1 MKKEI
6 TFNVCYG
13 EEEEKKNVVG
23 LLVEN
28 NFDEVYE
35 PLTTESLRFFLPL
48 NGLYVID
55 YQLHFFRCNDIKKIY
70 IVVTHHEK
78 ELQSYV
84 EKFQKSKRKYNDLDI
99 EIIKMNKK
107 IKSLGD
113 VLRDFKKCKNI
124 YDDILLLLSD
134 TIPIANIKEI
144 VKAHF
149 INKEKCKNQIMTL
162 LLTHDTN
169 DNMKNQDEEF
179 VIAYDNFTLKMLLFE
194 YIKNKNYISITNEI
208 FDHVNSNSKN
218 TKSKKK
224 DNKPAPQINNKKEA
238 AVGER
243 SIFSTLS
250 SSVSSIIISC
260 DVLIPNIYIITPEVL
275 KLFEENFDYQCIR
288 KDLIYNI
295 LKQEIKIEEIYVHEL
310 NDDNNYTECNQM
322 IVTLFDFRTYYN
334 FYKTLIEKSIHP
346 FLSKA
351 HHLLPDIP
359 QLIYTEPGFYRSKNS
374 LFSDDCKI
382 FKSSSI
388 ENFSEIMNDAT
399 IENSTICKNC
409 KVHKNVTI
417 VNSIIG
423 KNTIIKSNVVILNS
437 FVSENVI
444 INENVFIDE
453 GCIIGKNMNIPEGVR
468 IKKYTRLSNYK
479 YEMTK
484 ARLSEASKHEL
495 EDAKRNETKGEIKEE
510 VKEEIKEEAKEEIK
524 EELKEEIT
532 EEIADEVKEEV
543 TEEIKEEI
551 KDEVGE
557 EAKDEIKED
566 VKDEIMEETKDE
578 VDDEKKEEIKEEI
591 KDEVEDEIKAEVE
604 EEKKEEIKDEAEVEE
619 EKKEEIK
626 DEVED
631 EIKAEVEEEKKEDIK
646 DETKEEIKDD
656 VDKEIKED
664 TTDEAKDEIKGE
676 TNEEITGEIT
686 EEIKEGTEKEVKDE
700 IADETNEKVK
710 EEVTEEIKD
719 EAKEEVKDEVDEEK
733 IEEIKVDSVKEKCEE
748 VRIEEMKTDIEEEKK
763 GDEEEFNIE
772 NYIVKTKYSDEK
784 LRSFFFYVHNSD
796 DDKKLKSLSSLEYD
810 SEEEIDDSSDYSGD
824 KEYNTLYFSDEN
836 DNESET
842 HDNNNFGTEYNNS
855 NETCVESE
863 KATFDNEISLL
874 CKEAFEKPQF
884 MNHKILEMKSFRLS
898 QNCTDLD
905 VIISFFPI
913 FWQFINNL
921 EFEKDTWIDKFDD
934 TKLDLLFSSFLIDE
948 PIYYETIYDL
958 ILEFS
963 KKTYLDNNVK
973 NNIHGPTRLC
983 NAFEYIYHSDI
994 FEFNHFN
1001 KWINNRGNDD
1011 YLVDNKRL
1019 KAFAEWVSGE

>member
-13 EEEEKKNVVG
+13 EEEKKNVMG

-35 PLTTESLRFFLPL
+35 PLTSESLMFFLPL

-55 YQLHFFRCNDIKKIY
+55 YQLHFFKYNDIKKIY
-70 IVVTHHEK
+70 IVVTHHEN

-107 IKSLGD
+107 TKSLGD
-113 VLRDFKKCKNI
+113 VLRDFKKCKDV

-134 TIPIANIKEI
+134 TIPISNIKEI
-144 VKAHF
+144 IKAHF

-162 LLTHDTN
+162 LLTHGTN

-179 VIAYDNFTLKMLLFE
+179 VIAYDNFTLKLLLFE

-208 FDHVNSNSKN
+208 FDQVNHNSKN
-218 TKSKKK
+218 IKSKKK
-224 DNKPAPQINNKKEA
+224 ENKPFTQVNNKKET

-243 SIFSTLS
+243 SIFSILS

-260 DVLIPNIYIITPEVL
+260 DVLIPNIYIITPDVL
-275 KLFEENFDYQCIR
+275 KLFEDNFDYQCIR

-310 NDDNNYTECNQM
+310 NDDHNYTECNQM
-322 IVTLFDFRTYYN
+322 IVTLFDFRIYYN
-334 FYKTLIEKSIHP
+334 FYKTLIEKNIHP

-351 HHLLPDIP
+351 HHLLPDMP

-374 LFSDDCKI
+374 LFGDDCKI

-388 ENFSEIMNDAT
+388 EKFSEIMNDTT
-399 IENSTICKNC
+399 IENSVICKNC
-409 KVHKNVTI
+409 KIHKNVTI

-423 KNTIIKSNVVILNS
+423 KNTTIKSNVVILNS

-444 INENVFIDE
+444 INKNVYIDE
-453 GCIIGKNMNIPEGVR
+453 GCIIGKNMNIPEGLR
-468 IKKYTRLSNYK
+468 IKKYTRLSSYK
-479 YEMTK
+479 YEMAK
-484 ARLSEASKHEL
+484 AKLAEASKHEV
-495 EDAKRNETKGEIKEE
+495 EDAKRKET
-510 VKEEIKEEAKEEIK
+510 KEEIKEIE
-524 EELKEEIT
+524 
-532 EEIADEVKEEV
+532 
-543 TEEIKEEI
+543 EEI
-551 KDEVGE
+551 KDEVKETKE
-557 EAKDEIKED
+557 ETKEELITVNAKED
-566 VKDEIMEETKDE
+566 VEESKVESVKEKYEEARVEEAT
-578 VDDEKKEEIKEEI
+578 VD
-591 KDEVEDEIKAEVE
+591 VE
-604 EEKKEEIKDEAEVEE
+604 EEKTRE
-619 EKKEEIK
+619 
-626 DEVED
+626 
-631 EIKAEVEEEKKEDIK
+631 
-646 DETKEEIKDD
+646 
-656 VDKEIKED
+656 
-664 TTDEAKDEIKGE
+664 
-676 TNEEITGEIT
+676 
-686 EEIKEGTEKEVKDE
+686 
-700 IADETNEKVK
+700 
-710 EEVTEEIKD
+710 
-719 EAKEEVKDEVDEEK
+719 
-733 IEEIKVDSVKEKCEE
+733 
-748 VRIEEMKTDIEEEKK
+748 
-763 GDEEEFNIE
+763 EEEFNIE

-784 LRSFFFYVHNSD
+784 LRSFFFYTHNHED
-796 DDKKLKSLSSLEYD
+796 GKKLKTFSSLEYD
-810 SEEEIDDSSDYSGD
+810 SDEEIESSSDYSGD
-824 KEYNTLYFSDEN
+824 KEHDALCCSDEN

-842 HDNNNFGTEYNNS
+842 HDNNNFGIEYDNS
-855 NETCVESE
+855 NEKSIESE
-863 KATFDNEISLL
+863 KATFNNEISLL

-898 QNCTDLD
+898 QNYTDLD

-973 NNIHGPTRLC
+973 NNIHGPSRLC
-983 NAFEYIYHSDI
+983 NTFEYIYHSDI

-1001 KWINNRGNDD
+1001 K
-1011 YLVDNKRL
+1011 
-1019 KAFAEWVSGE
+1019 

>member
-35 PLTTESLRFFLPL
+35 PLTSESLRFFLPL

-55 YQLHFFRCNDIKKIY
+55 YQLHFFKYNDIKKIY

-84 EKFQKSKRKYNDLDI
+84 EKFQKSKRRYNDLDI

-107 IKSLGD
+107 TKSLGD

-149 INKEKCKNQIMTL
+149 INKEKCKSQIMTL

-208 FDHVNSNSKN
+208 FDHANSNSKN

-224 DNKPAPQINNKKEA
+224 DNKSPPHVTNKKEA

-334 FYKTLIEKSIHP
+334 FYKTLIEKNIHP

-374 LFSDDCKI
+374 LFTDDCKI

-388 ENFSEIMNDAT
+388 ENFSEIMNDTT
-399 IENSTICKNC
+399 IESSTICKNC

-437 FVSENVI
+437 FISENVI

-453 GCIIGKNMNIPEGVR
+453 GCIIGRNMNIPEGLR
-468 IKKYTRLSNYK
+468 LKKYTRLSNYK

-495 EDAKRNETKGEIKEE
+495 EDAKRNETKDEA
-510 VKEEIKEEAKEEIK
+510 KEEIQEESKEEIQEEVNEEIIEEAKEEIQ
-524 EELKEEIT
+524 
-532 EEIADEVKEEV
+532 
-543 TEEIKEEI
+543 EEI

-557 EAKDEIKED
+557 EAKGEIKE
-566 VKDEIMEETKDE
+566 
-578 VDDEKKEEIKEEI
+578 
-591 KDEVEDEIKAEVE
+591 
-604 EEKKEEIKDEAEVEE
+604 
-619 EKKEEIK
+619 
-626 DEVED
+626 
-631 EIKAEVEEEKKEDIK
+631 
-646 DETKEEIKDD
+646 
-656 VDKEIKED
+656 
-664 TTDEAKDEIKGE
+664 
-676 TNEEITGEIT
+676 
-686 EEIKEGTEKEVKDE
+686 EVKDE
-700 IADETNEKVK
+700 IT
-710 EEVTEEIKD
+710 D
-719 EAKEEVKDEVDEEK
+719 EAKEEVKDEITDEAKEEVTEEIKEETEKEVKDEIPDEAKEEEEVKDEITGEAKEEVKDEVEEEK
-733 IEEIKVDSVKEKCEE
+733 IEESKVDSVKEKYEE
-748 VRIEEMKTDIEEEKK
+748 VRIEEMKTDVEEEKK

-810 SEEEIDDSSDYSGD
+810 SEEEIEDSSDYSGD

-1011 YLVDNKRL
+1011 YLIDNKRL

>member
-35 PLTTESLRFFLPL
+35 PLTSESLRFFLPL

-55 YQLHFFRCNDIKKIY
+55 YQLHFFKYNDIKKIY

-107 IKSLGD
+107 TKSLGD
-113 VLRDFKKCKNI
+113 VLRDFKKCKNV

-179 VIAYDNFTLKMLLFE
+179 VIAYDNFTLKLLLFE

-208 FDHVNSNSKN
+208 FDHANSNSKN
-218 TKSKKK
+218 AKSKKK
-224 DNKPAPQINNKKEA
+224 DNKPAPQVNNKKEP

-351 HHLLPDIP
+351 HNLLPDIP

-374 LFSDDCKI
+374 IYSDDCKI

-388 ENFSEIMNDAT
+388 GNFSEIMSDTT

-423 KNTIIKSNVVILNS
+423 KNTIIKDNVVILNS
-437 FVSENVI
+437 FVSENVT
-444 INENVFIDE
+444 INKNVFIDE
-453 GCIIGKNMNIPEGVR
+453 GCIIGKNMNIPEGLR
-468 IKKYTRLSNYK
+468 INKYTRLSNYK
-479 YEMTK
+479 YEMSK
-484 ARLSEASKHEL
+484 AKLAEASKHEL
-495 EDAKRNETKGEIKEE
+495 EDAKRKETKDEIEEEAKEEIKEEEKEEITEEIVDE
-510 VKEEIKEEAKEEIK
+510 VKEEIKEEAKDELTDETKEEIK
-524 EELKEEIT
+524 EEIPEETKDEVEGEIKAEAEEERKEDIADETKEEIKGESNEEIT
-532 EEIADEVKEEV
+532 EEIKEEAEKEVKDEIPDETKDEVKEEIIEEAKEEINEEV
-543 TEEIKEEI
+543 TEEIKEE
-551 KDEVGE
+551 
-557 EAKDEIKED
+557 AKDELTD
-566 VKDEIMEETKDE
+566 ETKDE
-578 VDDEKKEEIKEEI
+578 VKEEIIEEI
-591 KDEVEDEIKAEVE
+591 
-604 EEKKEEIKDEAEVEE
+604 
-619 EKKEEIK
+619 
-626 DEVED
+626 
-631 EIKAEVEEEKKEDIK
+631 
-646 DETKEEIKDD
+646 
-656 VDKEIKED
+656 
-664 TTDEAKDEIKGE
+664 
-676 TNEEITGEIT
+676 
-686 EEIKEGTEKEVKDE
+686 
-700 IADETNEKVK
+700 K
-710 EEVTEEIKD
+710 EEVTEEAKEEIIEEVKEEAKDELTDETKEEVKDELTDETKEEVKDELTD
-719 EAKEEVKDEVDEEK
+719 EAKEEVKDEVEEEK
-733 IEEIKVDSVKEKCEE
+733 IEESKADSVEEKCEE
-748 VRIEEMKTDIEEEKK
+748 ATVEEVKTDVEEEKK

-796 DDKKLKSLSSLEYD
+796 DDKKLKTLSSLEYD
-810 SEEEIDDSSDYSGD
+810 SEEEIEDSSDYSGD
-824 KEYNTLYFSDEN
+824 KEYNALYFSDEN

-855 NETCVESE
+855 NETCIESE

-973 NNIHGPTRLC
+973 NNIHGPSRLC

>member
-55 YQLHFFRCNDIKKIY
+55 YQLHFFKYNDIKKIY

-107 IKSLGD
+107 TKSLGD

-224 DNKPAPQINNKKEA
+224 DNKPAPQVNNKKEA

-334 FYKTLIEKSIHP
+334 FYKTLIEKNIHP

-388 ENFSEIMNDAT
+388 ENFSEIMNDTT

-437 FVSENVI
+437 FVSENVV
-444 INENVFIDE
+444 INKNVFIDE

-484 ARLSEASKHEL
+484 ARLSDASKHEL
-495 EDAKRNETKGEIKEE
+495 EDTKRNETKD
-510 VKEEIKEEAKEEIK
+510 EIKEEAKEEIK
-524 EELKEEIT
+524 EEAKEEIT

-557 EAKDEIKED
+557 EAKDEVKED
-566 VKDEIMEETKDE
+566 VKDEIMEETKEE

-591 KDEVEDEIKAEVE
+591 P
-604 EEKKEEIKDEAEVEE
+604 
-619 EKKEEIK
+619 EEIK
-626 DEVED
+626 DEVEN
-631 EIKAEVEEEKKEDIK
+631 EIKAEVEEEKKEDIT

-656 VDKEIKED
+656 ADKEIKED
-664 TTDEAKDEIKGE
+664 TTDEAK
-676 TNEEITGEIT
+676 
-686 EEIKEGTEKEVKDE
+686 EEIKDDADKEIKEDTTDEAKEEIKDETKEEVKDE
-700 IADETNEKVK
+700 IIDEAK
-710 EEVTEEIKD
+710 EEVKDEITDEAKEEAKDEITD
-719 EAKEEVKDEVDEEK
+719 EAKEEVKDEVEEEK
-733 IEEIKVDSVKEKCEE
+733 IEEIKVDSMKEKCEE
-748 VRIEEMKTDIEEEKK
+748 VRIEEMKTDVEEEKK

-810 SEEEIDDSSDYSGD
+810 SEEEIEDSSDYSGD

>member
-55 YQLHFFRCNDIKKIY
+55 YQLHFFRYNDIKKIY

-524 EELKEEIT
+524 EE
-532 EEIADEVKEEV
+532 A
-543 TEEIKEEI
+543 
-551 KDEVGE
+551 
-557 EAKDEIKED
+557 
-566 VKDEIMEETKDE
+566 
-578 VDDEKKEEIKEEI
+578 KEEIKEEAKEEI
-591 KDEVEDEIKAEVE
+591 KEEAKEEIKEEAKEEIKEEVKEEIKEEVKDEVEDEIKAE
-604 EEKKEEIKDEAEVEE
+604 A
-619 EKKEEIK
+619 
-626 DEVED
+626 
-631 EIKAEVEEEKKEDIK
+631 EEEKKEDIK

-656 VDKEIKED
+656 ADKEIKED
-664 TTDEAKDEIKGE
+664 TTDVAKDEIKGE

-719 EAKEEVKDEVDEEK
+719 ETKEEVKDEITDEAKEEVKDEVDEEK

-748 VRIEEMKTDIEEEKK
+748 VRIEEMKTDVEEEKK

-810 SEEEIDDSSDYSGD
+810 SEEEIEDSSDYSGD

>member
-35 PLTTESLRFFLPL
+35 PLTSESLRFFLPL

-55 YQLHFFRCNDIKKIY
+55 YQLHFFKYNDIKKIY

-84 EKFQKSKRKYNDLDI
+84 EKFQKSKRKYSDLDI

-107 IKSLGD
+107 TKSLGD
-113 VLRDFKKCKNI
+113 VLRDFKKCKNV

-149 INKEKCKNQIMTL
+149 INKEKCKSQIMTL

-179 VIAYDNFTLKMLLFE
+179 VIAYDNFTLKLLLFE

-208 FDHVNSNSKN
+208 FDHANSNSKSA
-218 TKSKKK
+218 KSKKK
-224 DNKPAPQINNKKEA
+224 DNKAAPQVNNKKEPV
-238 AVGER
+238 VGER

-322 IVTLFDFRTYYN
+322 IVTLFDFRAYYN

-351 HHLLPDIP
+351 HNLLPDIP

-374 LFSDDCKI
+374 IYSDDCKI

-388 ENFSEIMNDAT
+388 GNFSEIMSDTT

-423 KNTIIKSNVVILNS
+423 KNTIIKDNVVILNS
-437 FVSENVI
+437 FVSENVT
-444 INENVFIDE
+444 INKNVFIDE
-453 GCIIGKNMNIPEGVR
+453 GCIIGKNMNIPEGLR
-468 IKKYTRLSNYK
+468 INKYTRLSNYK
-479 YEMTK
+479 YEMSK
-484 ARLSEASKHEL
+484 AKLAEASKHEL
-495 EDAKRNETKGEIKEE
+495 EDAKRKETKDEIE
-510 VKEEIKEEAKEEIK
+510 EEA
-524 EELKEEIT
+524 KEEIT
-532 EEIADEVKEEV
+532 EEIVDEV
-543 TEEIKEEI
+543 KEEI

-557 EAKDEIKED
+557 EAKDEIKE
-566 VKDEIMEETKDE
+566 
-578 VDDEKKEEIKEEI
+578 
-591 KDEVEDEIKAEVE
+591 
-604 EEKKEEIKDEAEVEE
+604 
-619 EKKEEIK
+619 
-626 DEVED
+626 
-631 EIKAEVEEEKKEDIK
+631 
-646 DETKEEIKDD
+646 
-656 VDKEIKED
+656 
-664 TTDEAKDEIKGE
+664 EAKDELTDE
-676 TNEEITGEIT
+676 T
-686 EEIKEGTEKEVKDE
+686 KDEVKDE
-700 IADETNEKVK
+700 IADEAK
-710 EEVTEEIKD
+710 EEVQD
-719 EAKEEVKDEVDEEK
+719 ELTDETKEEVKDEVEEEN
-733 IEEIKVDSVKEKCEE
+733 IEESKVDSVEEKCEE
-748 VRIEEMKTDIEEEKK
+748 ATVEEVKTDAEEEKK

-796 DDKKLKSLSSLEYD
+796 DDKKLKTLSSLEYD
-810 SEEEIDDSSDYSGD
+810 SEEEIEDSSDYSGD
-824 KEYNTLYFSDEN
+824 KEYNALYFSDEN

-855 NETCVESE
+855 NETCIESE

-973 NNIHGPTRLC
+973 NNIHGPSRLC